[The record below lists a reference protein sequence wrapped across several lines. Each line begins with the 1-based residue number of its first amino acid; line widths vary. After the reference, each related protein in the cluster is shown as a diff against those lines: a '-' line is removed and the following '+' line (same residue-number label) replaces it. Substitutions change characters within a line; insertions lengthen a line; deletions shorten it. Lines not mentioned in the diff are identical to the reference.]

1 MIYLETCKII
11 LHRGQ
16 YKPIETDTPNRTFL
30 KHGIS
35 ALSSEL
41 LFKTKRLKLLNQ
53 TVRRQRKKIASMN
66 NILLQLKNKNL
77 INVDEI

>member
-1 MIYLETCKII
+1 MIYLEICEIV

-16 YKPIETDTPNRTFL
+16 KPNETDTPNRTFL

-41 LFKTKRLKLLNQ
+41 LIKTKKLKLLNQ
-53 TVRRQRKKIASMN
+53 TVRRQRKK
-66 NILLQLKNKNL
+66 
-77 INVDEI
+77 